1 MFDDNKIN
9 DRFQQIT
16 MSYAN
21 CNDNENFE
29 IDFNGT
35 SGTKKLTIEVINY
48 NKQEFQ
54 SEFSVNSQNN
64 IYKMEIIK
72 GPFIENNST
81 ISQNSTLLVDCP

>member
-9 DRFQQIT
+9 NKFQQIT
-16 MSYAN
+16 LSYAN

-48 NKQEFQ
+48 KNKEFD
-54 SEFSVNSQNN
+54 SEFSIISQDN
-64 IYKMEIIK
+64 IYKMEIVK
-72 GPFIENNST
+72 GPFIVNNST
-81 ISQNSTLLVDCP
+81 ISQNSTINVECP